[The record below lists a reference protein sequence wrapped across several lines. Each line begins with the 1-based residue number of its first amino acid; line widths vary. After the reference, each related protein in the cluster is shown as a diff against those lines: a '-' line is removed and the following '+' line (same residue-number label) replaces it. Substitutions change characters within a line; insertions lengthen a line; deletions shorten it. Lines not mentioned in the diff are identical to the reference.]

1 MLYNDRMNIKLP
13 TIFLTFSMVT
23 LFGFNVGQEIEL
35 TSFLNGRANPNFL
48 KYTKNVQTTLATG
61 TTGEVVEIKKF
72 NSGNSGIKMKISGGP
87 KAGESYW
94 VYYNKEKPA
103 LKIIDNKTA
112 KEVSPE
118 IAKSEVST
126 AIVIRETKALR
137 DLNEQAVLETAKAA
151 SANLDP
157 KKINAATTAKLNNDC
172 DPSEKQVTAVE
183 VPSGPN
189 EVFTPQQA
197 LIDLNAE
204 ELKFIGRELMPGSG
218 QNRSCLFQ
226 NSKVIV
232 IYDNCMSSKK
242 EAPVTGIKIISKLG
256 GEMEFYVENAS
267 SGAVSKMT
275 RSQYDSTW
283 RLSYSASIPPAA
295 STINGIKKYMQDNE
309 VNSKFCYIGESFKAL
324 AEARAT
330 CSAAIAFDKT
340 KWTSTAE
347 SFWQNPPEA
356 WYTTQTKLRKLV
368 EKAPY

>member
-1 MLYNDRMNIKLP
+1 MNKKLP
-13 TIFLTFSMVT
+13 TIFLTFSLVT
-23 LFGFNVGQEIEL
+23 LFGFSVGQEIEL

-48 KYTKNVQTTLATG
+48 KYTKNVQTTLGPG
-61 TTGEVVEIKKF
+61 TSGEVIEIKKF

-94 VYYNKEKPA
+94 VYYNKENPA
-103 LKIIDNKTA
+103 LKIVDNKTA
-112 KEVSPE
+112 LEVSPDQARPE
-118 IAKSEVST
+118 TST
-126 AIVIRETKALR
+126 AVVIHETKALR
-137 DLNEQAVLETAKAA
+137 DLNEQAVLETARSA
-151 SANLDP
+151 STNLDP
-157 KKINAATTAKLNNDC
+157 RKINEATAAKISIDC
-172 DPSEKQVTAVE
+172 DPVEKKVTAIE
-183 VPSGPN
+183 VPQGTN
-189 EVFTPQQA
+189 EIFTPQQA

-204 ELKFIGRELMPGSG
+204 DLKFVGRELMPGSG

-242 EAPVTGIKIISKLG
+242 EAPVTGIKIISKRG

-267 SGAVSKMT
+267 SGSVSKMT

-283 RLSYSASIPPAA
+283 RISYSDSNPPAA
-295 STINGIKKYMQDNE
+295 STVNGVKKYMQDNE
-309 VNSKFCYIGESFKAL
+309 VNQKFCYIGESFKANV
-324 AEARAT
+324 EAQAT

-340 KWTSTAE
+340 KWTNSAE